1 MVQWL
6 RLQVSKAGGI
16 GSIPSQGS
24 KIPHTAWCSQKK
36 KKIFFSFLR
45 FLLKVRIE
53 VISEG
58 DGGVVGRERKRD
70 AGAADGAIP

>member
-1 MVQWL
+1 MVQ
-6 RLQVSKAGGI
+6 
-16 GSIPSQGS
+16 P
-24 KIPHTAWCSQKK
+24 KK